1 MNTVCKVL
9 VKTSTAGANRASPL
23 CCLDVLDFLE
33 RLVED
38 TEEKERPPATGVVVE
53 MLGDG
58 NVKGGGSSCCWLFV
72 LSILSMEVDNED
84 KCEGLSGTGS

>member
-9 VKTSTAGANRASPL
+9 VKTSTAGANRACL
-23 CCLDVLDFLE
+23 DVLDVLDFLE
-33 RLVED
+33 RLEED
-38 TEEKERPPATGVVVE
+38 TEVKEGPPATGVVVE
-53 MLGDG
+53 ILGDG

-72 LSILSMEVDNED
+72 LSILSIDVDNED